1 MYMKMSRKLL
11 VRCALLATVALS
23 VSCAAAISLWPDP
36 ARAACK
42 DHFDAGLGNGSSFG
56 DPGNSGAHN
65 KAGNAPALPNSAAA
79 KADTK
84 HEIDD
89 ADEPN

>member
-1 MYMKMSRKLL
+1 MYVKMTRNKLTK
-11 VRCALLATVALS
+11 CALLAAVAIS
-23 VSCAAAISLWPDP
+23 FSSAVAISLWPDP

-65 KAGNAPALPNSAAA
+65 QAGNAPAQPGSAAA
-79 KADTK
+79 QADGA

-89 ADEPN
+89 EDEPN